1 MREKESWGGVIS
13 RQGNS
18 VAQAHTSY
26 TSWTFQ
32 VSLNKRSLL
41 RTPGRWFS
49 ITWSEGSWF
58 DERQRKIYM
67 KKCFFANV
75 TPFLCFLSP
84 TRLAWPHAK
93 SRKLKRRTFFHDGCL
108 HSVRLNLVKFIEL
121 DKKEKW
127 QPCDMCQRKIYVIAP
142 PLMLYTICCAG
153 STIDHLRAK
162 TSQKKTPE
170 LEARELLFCK
180 RCLNNLP
187 SYLSSYRACV
197 IVSAFSALFSF
208 MPFFYFSPF
217 SFSSSMIW
225 FTVR

>member
-1 MREKESWGGVIS
+1 
-13 RQGNS
+13 
-18 VAQAHTSY
+18 
-26 TSWTFQ
+26 
-32 VSLNKRSLL
+32 
-41 RTPGRWFS
+41 
-49 ITWSEGSWF
+49 
-58 DERQRKIYM
+58 M

-170 LEARELLFCK
+170 LEAREPLFCK
-180 RCLNNLP
+180 RCFNNLP